1 MNPMP
6 KPAEPGKILYT
17 QAYDYILDRI
27 RRGDW
32 KAHDKLPSVRT
43 LAGELQ
49 LHRLTVFRAY
59 GLLKEHGI
67 VYVKE
72 KSGYYVSEGKP
83 YEESAGPG
91 GAKAGIPDSVPTS
104 SEAVGYAP
112 AAATR
117 HGAGRLQNAL
127 SEIHRIPAV
136 YSFSQA
142 LIDPNLLPNLFLS
155 DHVKQVFDRY
165 PKLLGTYSSVQGDEE
180 LRELLSADLQR
191 KNKLQVS
198 PDELL
203 ITTGGQQAIGLLA
216 GVYLRPLDYVLVERP
231 TYSSALDCFRQ
242 RSARLLPVEI
252 RRDGYDLDLVEAYMK
267 RHKPRLF
274 YMNPTFHNPTGYTV
288 PAAQRK
294 QLVELAERYGC
305 LIIEDDAV
313 HDVYFD
319 EPPPPPLYAYDTEG
333 WVVYLRSFSKYLAP
347 GLRVCAVAARAAA
360 MAPLLT
366 AKSLAD
372 NGTPLVNQ
380 KLFQHCFE
388 SVRLQQHLE
397 KLRTALQIRRDV
409 MEQALAAGTGW
420 QWFRPQ
426 GGLNLWVRLPD
437 GLHANRLL
445 AESIRRGLTFV
456 PGTICDPLGEM
467 NGQIRLSY
475 SFMNEARIQE
485 GVRLLVRLAEEL
497 AHGECAR
504 AE

>member
-1 MNPMP
+1 MNTRP
-6 KPAEPGKILYT
+6 KPAESGKILYT
-17 QAYDYILDRI
+17 QVYDYIGDRI

-32 KAHDKLPSVRT
+32 KAHEKLPSVRA
-43 LAGELQ
+43 LAEELQ

-72 KSGYYVSEGKP
+72 KSGYFVSEEQPHADPAEPKG
-83 YEESAGPG
+83 EEA
-91 GAKAGIPDSVPTS
+91 AFSVPT
-104 SEAVGYAP
+104 P
-112 AAATR
+112 AGAGEKPL
-117 HGAGRLQNAL
+117 HGPRYEVGRLQNTL
-127 SEIHRIPAV
+127 SEIHQIPAAC
-136 YSFSQA
+136 SFSQA

-180 LRELLSADLQR
+180 LRELLSSDMQR
-191 KNKLQVS
+191 KDKLQVS

-203 ITTGGQQAIGLLA
+203 ITTGGQQAIDLLS
-216 GVYLRPLDYVLVERP
+216 GVFLRPMDYVLVERP

-242 RSARLLPVEI
+242 RGARLLPVEI
-252 RRDGYDLDLVEAYMK
+252 CQEGYDLDLVEVCMK

-274 YMNPTFHNPTGYTV
+274 YMNPTFHNPTGFTV

-294 QLVELAERYGC
+294 RLVELAERYGC
-305 LIIEDDAV
+305 LIVEDDAV

-319 EPPPPPLYAYDTEG
+319 APPPPPLYSYDTEG

-347 GLRVCAVAARAAA
+347 GLRICAVAARSAV

-388 SVRLQQHLE
+388 SERLQQHLE
-397 KLRTALQIRRDV
+397 KLRTALQMRRDA
-409 MEQALAAGTGW
+409 MEQALGAGPGGW
-420 QWFRPQ
+420 QWHRPQ
-426 GGLNLWVRLPD
+426 GGLNLWVRFPD
-437 GLHANRLL
+437 GLNANQLL
-445 AESIRRGLTFV
+445 TESVRRGLTFV

-467 NGQIRLSY
+467 TNRIRLSY
-475 SFMNEARIQE
+475 SFMNEAKTRE
-485 GVRLLVRLAEEL
+485 GVHLLVQVADQLA
-497 AHGECAR
+497 
-504 AE
+504 

>member
-1 MNPMP
+1 MNTRPRSV
-6 KPAEPGKILYT
+6 ESGKILYT
-17 QAYDYILDRI
+17 QVYDYIEDRI

-32 KAHDKLPSVRT
+32 KAHEKLPSVRT
-43 LAGELQ
+43 LAEELQ

-72 KSGYYVSEGKP
+72 KSGYYVSGEQPHADPTGTGEKP
-83 YEESAGPG
+83 LHGPRYG
-91 GAKAGIPDSVPTS
+91 F
-104 SEAVGYAP
+104 
-112 AAATR
+112 
-117 HGAGRLQNAL
+117 GRLQNTL
-127 SEIHRIPAV
+127 SEIHQIPAV
-136 YSFSQA
+136 CSFSQA

-180 LRELLSADLQR
+180 LRELLSADMLR
-191 KNKLQVS
+191 KDKLQVS

-203 ITTGGQQAIGLLA
+203 ITTGGQQAIDLLSS
-216 GVYLRPLDYVLVERP
+216 VFLRPMDYVLVERP

-242 RSARLLPVEI
+242 RGARLLPVEI
-252 RRDGYDLDLVEAYMK
+252 HRDGYDLDLVEACMK
-267 RHKPRLF
+267 RHRPRMF
-274 YMNPTFHNPTGYTV
+274 YMNPTFHNPTGFTV
-288 PAAQRK
+288 PATQRK
-294 QLVELAERYGC
+294 RLVELAERYGC
-305 LIIEDDAV
+305 LIVEDDAV

-319 EPPPPPLYAYDTEG
+319 APPPPPLYSYDTEG

-347 GLRVCAVAARAAA
+347 GLRICAVAARAAA

-388 SVRLQQHLE
+388 SERLQQHLV

-409 MEQALAAGTGW
+409 MEQALAAGPGW
-420 QWFRPQ
+420 KWHRPQ
-426 GGLNLWVRLPD
+426 GGLSLWVRLPD
-437 GLHANRLL
+437 ELNANQLL
-445 AESIRRGLTFV
+445 TESVRRGLTFV

-467 NGQIRLSY
+467 TNRIRLSY
-475 SFMNEARIQE
+475 SFMNEAQTRE
-485 GVRLLVRLAEEL
+485 GVHLLVQVAEQL
-497 AHGECAR
+497 VQN
-504 AE
+504 

>member
-1 MNPMP
+1 MSSISG
-6 KPAEPGKILYT
+6 PADSGRLRYT
-17 QAYDYILDRI
+17 QAYHYVLDRI

-32 KAHDKLPSVRT
+32 KAHEKLPSVRA

-59 GLLKEHGI
+59 GLLKEQGV

-72 KSGYYVSEGKP
+72 KSGYYVSGHKPQDDPAGLEGARP
-83 YEESAGPG
+83 AISVLTAADANG
-91 GAKAGIPDSVPTS
+91 KASTP
-104 SEAVGYAP
+104 
-112 AAATR
+112 ATR
-117 HGAGRLQNAL
+117 HGFGRLQNTL

-180 LRELLSADLQR
+180 LRELLCQDLQR

-198 PDELL
+198 SDELL
-203 ITTGGQQAIGLLA
+203 ITTGGQQAIDLLA
-216 GVYLRPLDYVLVERP
+216 GVFLRSMDYVLVERP

-242 RSARLLPVEI
+242 QGARLLPVEI
-252 RRDGYDLDLVEAYMK
+252 HRDGYDLDLVEAYMK
-267 RHKPRLF
+267 RYKPRMF

-294 QLVELAERYGC
+294 RLVELAERFGC
-305 LIIEDDAV
+305 LIVEDDAV

-319 EPPPPPLYAYDTEG
+319 VPPPPPLYSYDTEG

-347 GLRVCAVAARAAA
+347 GLRICAVAARPAA
-360 MAPLLT
+360 MTPLLT

-409 MEQALAAGTGW
+409 MEQALAAGPGW
-420 QWFRPQ
+420 QWYRPQ

-437 GLHANRLL
+437 GLDANRLL
-445 AESIRRGLTFV
+445 TESIRRELTFV

-467 NGQIRLSY
+467 TDWIRLSY
-475 SFMNEARIQE
+475 SFMNEARIRE
-485 GVRLLVRLAEEL
+485 GVHLLVEL
-497 AHGECAR
+497 AHAAAR
-504 AE
+504 GK

>member
-1 MNPMP
+1 MNVRP
-6 KPAEPGKILYT
+6 KLAQPGRVRYT
-17 QAYDYILDRI
+17 QVVEYILDRI
-27 RRGDW
+27 DRGDW
-32 KAHDKLPSVRT
+32 KAHDKLPSVRE

-59 GLLKEHGI
+59 GMLKERGTI
-67 VYVKE
+67 YVKE
-72 KSGYYVSEGKP
+72 KSGYFVSGSRPSTEP
-83 YEESAGPG
+83 AESEDGSPPRANQSTGRAGG
-91 GAKAGIPDSVPTS
+91 TTS
-104 SEAVGYAP
+104 PPVAW
-112 AAATR
+112 
-117 HGAGRLQNAL
+117 HGNRYLQNSL
-127 SEIHRIPAV
+127 SEIHQIPAI

-180 LRELLSADLQR
+180 LRELLCADMQR
-191 KNKLQVS
+191 KDKLQVS

-203 ITTGGQQAIGLLA
+203 ITTGGQQAIDLLA
-216 GVYLRPLDYVLVERP
+216 GVYLRPMDYVLVERP

-242 RSARLLPVEI
+242 RGARLLPVEI
-252 RRDGYDLDLVEAYMK
+252 HSDGYDLDLVEAYLK
-267 RHKPRLF
+267 RHKPRMF

-288 PAAQRK
+288 PASQRK
-294 QLVELAERYGC
+294 RMVELAERYGC
-305 LIIEDDAV
+305 LLVEDDAV

-319 EPPPPPLYAYDTEG
+319 APPPPPLYSYDTEG

-347 GLRVCAVAARAAA
+347 GLRICAVAARTAV

-388 SVRLQQHLE
+388 SERLQQHLE

-409 MEQALAAGTGW
+409 MEQALAPGSGW
-420 QWFRPQ
+420 QWYRPQ
-426 GGLNLWVRLPD
+426 GGLNLWVRLPE
-437 GLHANRLL
+437 GLSSNQLL
-445 AESIRRGLTFV
+445 TEGVRRGLTFV

-467 NGQIRLSY
+467 DDRIRLSF
-475 SFMNEARIQE
+475 SFKNEAQIRE
-485 GVRLLVRLAEEL
+485 GVHLLVQLADEL
-497 AHGECAR
+497 ARGG
-504 AE
+504 

>member
-1 MNPMP
+1 MNASP
-6 KPAEPGKILYT
+6 KPEESGKTLYP
-17 QAYDYILDRI
+17 QVYDYIWDRI

-32 KAHDKLPSVRT
+32 RAHDKLPSVRA

-72 KSGYYVSEGKP
+72 KSGYYVSGELPYTDPAEPHGETTTFSLPATAGAGEKP
-83 YEESAGPG
+83 LHGPRYG
-91 GAKAGIPDSVPTS
+91 V
-104 SEAVGYAP
+104 
-112 AAATR
+112 
-117 HGAGRLQNAL
+117 GRLQNAL
-127 SEIHRIPAV
+127 NEIHQIPAV

-165 PKLLGTYSSVQGDEE
+165 PKLLGTYSSVQGDDE
-180 LRELLSADLQR
+180 LRELLSADMQR
-191 KNKLQVS
+191 KDKLQVS
-198 PDELL
+198 ADELL
-203 ITTGGQQAIGLLA
+203 ITTGGQQAIDLLA
-216 GVYLRPLDYVLVERP
+216 GVFLRPLDYVLVERP

-242 RSARLLPVEI
+242 RGARLLPVEI
-252 RRDGYDLDLVEAYMK
+252 HRDGYDLDLVEACLK
-267 RHKPRLF
+267 RHKPRMF
-274 YMNPTFHNPTGYTV
+274 YMNPTFHNPTGFTV

-294 QLVELAERYGC
+294 RLVELAERYGC
-305 LIIEDDAV
+305 LIVEDDAV

-319 EPPPPPLYAYDTEG
+319 APPPPPLYSYDTEG

-347 GLRVCAVAARAAA
+347 GLRICAVAARSAV

-388 SVRLQQHLE
+388 SERLQQHLE
-397 KLRTALQIRRDV
+397 KLRTALQMRRDV
-409 MEQALAAGTGW
+409 MEQALGAGPGAW
-420 QWFRPQ
+420 QWYRPQ

-437 GLHANRLL
+437 GITADQLL
-445 AESIRRGLTFV
+445 TESVRNGITFV
-456 PGTICDPLGEM
+456 PGTICDSLGEM
-467 NGQIRLSY
+467 KSWIRLSY
-475 SFMNEARIQE
+475 SFVNETRTRE
-485 GVRLLVRLAEEL
+485 GIHTLVQLAEQL
-497 AHGECAR
+497 ARHR
-504 AE
+504 V